1 MFFDTVELFAIGVEI
16 CQIKR
21 KGSKVDLML
30 KVQEV
35 FPILRVEEHKILQ
48 VFGHFLLINQLKCNY
63 IEQILYYD

>member
-1 MFFDTVELFAIGVEI
+1 MFFDTVEFFAIEVEI

>member
-30 KVQEV
+30 KVQEI

-63 IEQILYYD
+63 IEQILCND